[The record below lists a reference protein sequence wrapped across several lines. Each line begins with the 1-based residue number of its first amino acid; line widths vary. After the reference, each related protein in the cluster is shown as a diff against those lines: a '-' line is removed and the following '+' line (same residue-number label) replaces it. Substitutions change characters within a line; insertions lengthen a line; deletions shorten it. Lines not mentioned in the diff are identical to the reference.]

1 MKVLEALEKLG
12 LTEYESRAYT
22 KLVEHGHLS
31 AKEASKLTEIPYSKI
46 YTTLISLVD
55 KGWVSVKEGR
65 PKKYRPIE
73 PSFATELALKNQTQA
88 LTDASKTISDTLQ
101 SLYSEDTAAGKSE
114 IWSIRGHAN
123 VLRKLGEIISS
134 TYHEIFCLLINP
146 DDSDL
151 VQIST
156 MIQGAK
162 KKGCKVLAFYKKSP
176 EKEVNPTI
184 NNLIIW
190 ESSHKITGKGIFLF
204 ADSKVIFIG
213 SIDEKSVALWS
224 NDLSL
229 AEVVRNIASIE
240 KMEKYS
246 SCLSASASKFN
257 GVVRIDK

>member
-55 KGWVSVKEGR
+55 KGWVSIKEGR

-73 PSFATELALKNQTQA
+73 PSFATELAFKKQTQA
-88 LTDASKTISDTLQ
+88 LTDASKIISEALQ
-101 SLYSEDTAAGKSE
+101 SLYNEDTVIGKSE

-123 VLRKLGEIISS
+123 VIRKFREIIGLS
-134 TYHEIFCLLINP
+134 YNEIFCLLINL
-146 DDSDL
+146 DDDDII
-151 VQIST
+151 QIST
-156 MIQGAK
+156 MIQEAK
-162 KKGCKVLAFYKKSP
+162 ERGCKVLAFYKKSP
-176 EKEVNPTI
+176 EKEVNPRI

-190 ESSHKITGKGIFLF
+190 ESSHKITGRGIFLF
-204 ADSKVIFIG
+204 ADSKILFLG
-213 SIDEKSVALWS
+213 SIDERSVALWS

-229 AEVVRNIASIE
+229 ADVLRNIVSIE
-240 KMEKYS
+240 KLEKCS
-246 SCLSASASKFN
+246 IEL
-257 GVVRIDK
+257 R

>member
-12 LTEYESRAYT
+12 LTEYESRAYM
-22 KLVEHGHLS
+22 KLVEYGHLS

-55 KGWVSVKEGR
+55 KGWVSIKEGR

-88 LTDASKTISDTLQ
+88 LIDASKTISDTLQ
-101 SLYSEDTAAGKSE
+101 SLYGEDTAAGKSE

-123 VLRKLGEIISS
+123 VLRKVGEIISS
-134 TYHEIFCLLINP
+134 SCHEIFCLLVNP
-146 DDSDL
+146 DDGDL
-151 VQIST
+151 IQISA
-156 MIQGAK
+156 MIQEAK
-162 KKGCKVLAFYKKSP
+162 KSGCKVLAFYKKSP
-176 EKEVNPTI
+176 EKKVDPSV

-190 ESSHKITGKGIFLF
+190 ESSHQITGKGIFMF

-213 SIDEKSVALWS
+213 SIDEKPVALWS

-229 AEVVRNIASIE
+229 AEVIRNIVSVE
-240 KMEKYS
+240 KLGKYS
-246 SCLSASASKFN
+246 SCLSASAP
-257 GVVRIDK
+257 

>member
-31 AKEASKLTEIPYSKI
+31 AKEASKETGIPYSKI

-73 PSFATELALKNQTQA
+73 PSFASELAFKKQTQD
-88 LTDASKTISDTLQ
+88 LTDASKMIRDSLQ
-101 SLYSEDTAAGKSE
+101 SLYSEDTVAGKSE

-123 VLRKLGEIISS
+123 VLRKLREIINLS
-134 TYHEIFCLLINP
+134 YHEIFCLLINP

-156 MIQGAK
+156 MIQEAK
-162 KKGCKVLAFYKKSP
+162 ERGCKVLAFYKKSP
-176 EKEVNPTI
+176 EKVVNPSV
-184 NNLIIW
+184 NNFIIW
-190 ESSHKITGKGIFLF
+190 KSSHKITGKGIFLF
-204 ADSKVIFIG
+204 ADSKIIFLG
-213 SIDEKSVALWS
+213 SLDEKTVALWS

-229 AEVVRNIASIE
+229 AEVVRDIASIE
-240 KMEKYS
+240 KLERCACTAIS
-246 SCLSASASKFN
+246 QHR
-257 GVVRIDK
+257 V

>member
-65 PKKYRPIE
+65 PKKYRPID
-73 PSFATELALKNQTQA
+73 PSFASELALKNQTQA

-101 SLYSEDTAAGKSE
+101 SLYSEDIAVGKSE

-123 VLRKLGEIISS
+123 VLRKLRDTIRAA
-134 TYHEIFCLLINP
+134 YHEIFCLLMYP

-151 VQIST
+151 IQIST
-156 MIQGAK
+156 MIQEAK
-162 KKGCKVLAFYKKSP
+162 ERGCKVLAYYKKSP
-176 EKEVNPTI
+176 EKEVNPSI
-184 NNLIIW
+184 NNLMIIW
-190 ESSHKITGKGIFLF
+190 ESSHKITGKGIFVF
-204 ADSKVIFIG
+204 ADSKIIFLG
-213 SIDEKSVALWS
+213 TLDEKSVALWS
-224 NDLSL
+224 NDMSL
-229 AEVVRNIASIE
+229 AEVFGNICTIV
-240 KMEKYS
+240 KMERCTTEKE
-246 SCLSASASKFN
+246 
-257 GVVRIDK
+257 

>member
-65 PKKYRPIE
+65 PKKYGHVD
-73 PSFATELALKNQTQA
+73 PSFASELALKNQTQA

-101 SLYSEDTAAGKSE
+101 SLYSEDIAVGKSE
-114 IWSIRGHAN
+114 IWTIRGHAN
-123 VLRKLGEIISS
+123 VLRKLREVIRSA
-134 TYHEIFCLLINP
+134 YNEIFCILMYP
-146 DDSDL
+146 DDSDS

-156 MIQGAK
+156 MIQEAK
-162 KKGCKVLAFYKKSP
+162 ERGCKVLALYKKSP
-176 EKEVNPTI
+176 DEEVNPSI
-184 NNLIIW
+184 KNLMTIW
-190 ESSHKITGKGIFLF
+190 ESSHKITGRGIFLF
-204 ADSKVIFIG
+204 ADSKIIFL
-213 SIDEKSVALWS
+213 SSLDEKSVALWS

-229 AEVVRNIASIE
+229 AEVFRNLCSIVKQESCSTE
-240 KMEKYS
+240 K
-246 SCLSASASKFN
+246 
-257 GVVRIDK
+257 D

>member
-31 AKEASKLTEIPYSKI
+31 AKEASKLTGIPYSKI

-65 PKKYRPIE
+65 PKKYRPID
-73 PSFATELALKNQTQA
+73 PSFASELAFKNQTQA

-101 SLYSEDTAAGKSE
+101 SLYSEDTVAGKSE

-123 VLRKLGEIISS
+123 ALRKLREIISS
-134 TYHEIFCLLINP
+134 SNHEIFCLLMNP
-146 DDSDL
+146 EDGDII
-151 VQIST
+151 QIST
-156 MIQGAK
+156 MIQEAK
-162 KKGCKVLAFYKKSP
+162 ERGCKVLAYYKKSP
-176 EKEVNPTI
+176 EKEVNPFI
-184 NNLIIW
+184 KNLMIVW
-190 ESSHKITGKGIFLF
+190 KSSHKITGRGIFLF
-204 ADSKVIFIG
+204 ADSKIIFL
-213 SIDEKSVALWS
+213 SSLDEKSVTLWS

-240 KMEKYS
+240 KLERYACTVVS
-246 SCLSASASKFN
+246 QH
-257 GVVRIDK
+257 GV

>member
-12 LTEYESRAYT
+12 LTEYESKAYT

-31 AKEASKLTEIPYSKI
+31 AKEASNLTGIPYSKI

-73 PSFATELALKNQTQA
+73 PSFASELAFKKQTQA
-88 LTDASKTISDTLQ
+88 LTDASKMISDTLQ
-101 SLYSEDTAAGKSE
+101 SLYSEDAVTGKSE

-123 VLRKLGEIISS
+123 VLRKLREIISLA
-134 TYHEIFCLLINP
+134 YHEIFCLLINP

-151 VQIST
+151 LQIST
-156 MIQGAK
+156 MIQEAK
-162 KKGCKVLAFYKKSP
+162 ERGCKVLAFYKKSP
-176 EKEVNPTI
+176 EKRVHPSI

-190 ESSHKITGKGIFLF
+190 ESSHKLTGKGIFLF
-204 ADSKVIFIG
+204 ADSKIIFIG
-213 SIDEKSVALWS
+213 SLDEKSVALWS

-229 AEVVRNIASIE
+229 AEVVRNIASVE
-240 KMEKYS
+240 KMGKYS
-246 SCLSASASKFN
+246 SCLSASVSKFN